1 MPSRPLRRALLGY
14 LGRGLALGVG
24 LRTRLLVAFG
34 RERALADLL
43 GEGFR
48 ALVPARRLLV
58 ADLFGEG
65 FRVLVPA
72 RRLSWALLRLLGRTF
87 AGFIGFRF
95 RGVGLAAARLG
106 VFLDFPTLGAATLR
120 FLDPVCRF
128 GTTFATRF
136 AACLWG
142 CA

>member
-48 ALVPARRLLV
+48 A
-58 ADLFGEG
+58 
-65 FRVLVPA
+65 LVPA